1 MTSVA
6 RDVMTEELAEW
17 VAANGVV
24 AVAPASGN
32 VFGIWHARHGDQTG
46 YGATEGEA
54 LLDLKIRLEAAEIH
68 ADRKA
73 RGWEA

>member
-1 MTSVA
+1 MS
-6 RDVMTEELAEW
+6 EELAEW
-17 VAANGVV
+17 VKENGVV
-24 AVAPASGN
+24 AVPPPGDT
-32 VFGIWHARHGDQTG
+32 VFGIWHARHGDKFG
-46 YGATEGEA
+46 YGLTEGEA